1 MSYESHLEKI
11 KEAKED
17 NKLVFF
23 IGSGMSKNVG
33 LPDWEQLINELKKDL
48 NTTEEDYLKVAQLY
62 FLEFGEY
69 EYLKKIKS
77 FFPSENI
84 VIQNTHSLLVKLFP
98 QNIITTN
105 WDIVIEKAIDNEM
118 ALYDV
123 VRNDSELIN
132 TTSNRKLIKM
142 HGDI

>member
-1 MSYESHLEKI
+1 MS
-11 KEAKED
+11 
-17 NKLVFF
+17 LVFF

-33 LPDWEQLINELKKDL
+33 LPDWGELIDELKKDL
-48 NTTEEDYLKVAQLY
+48 NTTEEDYLKIAQLY

-69 EYLKKIKS
+69 EYIKKVKS

-123 VRNDSELIN
+123 YTATICQDKKSIIRYSHL
-132 TTSNRKLIKM
+132 TSNPTQ
-142 HGDI
+142 HF